1 MKKQRNSQAV
11 KVNLSLFLLFLIWA
25 NSYTLIKLAGKDLPP
40 SSIAFLRFFII
51 FPFLFFFP
59 SLYRIRTVER
69 KDLIKI
75 ILVAI
80 LTVPAYHLFLNNA
93 ETILNASVA
102 AITAGFSPLL
112 TSILS
117 VIFLK
122 EKLGIK
128 IYAGLIISLLGV
140 TVLTYGISGRF
151 EVNNSIGVLLSLSA
165 VSSWAIATVIS
176 KPLFEKYRPLD
187 VTIWSIFIGTLFLI
201 PFVRKDI
208 INQVFNMHFSSIFAI
223 FYLGF
228 LSILWGYTV
237 WYRALEQKKASST
250 AAFIYLNPIVGGASG
265 VVFLGE
271 RLHTIMIIG
280 GITIILGLI
289 FVNPLK
295 IES

>member
-25 NSYTLIKLAGKDLPP
+25 NSYTLIKLASKDLSP

-59 SLYRIRTVER
+59 SLYRIKTVER

-102 AITAGFSPLL
+102 ALTAGFSPLL
-112 TSILS
+112 TSVLS

-128 IYAGLIISLLGV
+128 TYTGLIISLLGV

-151 EVNNSIGVLLSLSA
+151 EINNGIGVLLSLSA
-165 VSSWAIATVIS
+165 VFFWAIATVIS
-176 KPLFEKYRPLD
+176 KSLFKKYRPLD
-187 VTIWSIFIGTLFLI
+187 VTIWSIFLGTILLI
-201 PFVRKDI
+201 PFIRKDI
-208 INQVFNMHFSSIFAI
+208 VNQVFNMHFASIFAI
-223 FYLGF
+223 LYLGF

-250 AAFIYLNPIVGGASG
+250 AAFIYLNPIVGSASG

-271 RLHTIMIIG
+271 RLNTIMIIG
-280 GITIILGLI
+280 GLTIILGLI
-289 FVNPLK
+289 FANPLK
-295 IES
+295 MED

>member
-187 VTIWSIFIGTLFLI
+187 VTIWSIFI
-201 PFVRKDI
+201 
-208 INQVFNMHFSSIFAI
+208 
-223 FYLGF
+223 
-228 LSILWGYTV
+228 
-237 WYRALEQKKASST
+237 
-250 AAFIYLNPIVGGASG
+250 
-265 VVFLGE
+265 
-271 RLHTIMIIG
+271 
-280 GITIILGLI
+280 
-289 FVNPLK
+289 
-295 IES
+295 